1 MMLYSR
7 LSLLRYCGDK
17 ENVSIYPDYR
27 YNQSK
32 FILFCLCLG
41 YRYVYIIPWM
51 VSYFIPYLPEAGY
64 IRSRNAYYHE
74 SVGRVI
80 IWVSRPDIDCK
91 GRYGM
96 KYETIHGIIYLSH
109 IAYLN
114 RSIFLTSVL
123 LWRLTYMLNRV
134 VIALRSR
141 VLRMTFPEVTW
152 RYVML
157 VKYVTLRWIRYVL
170 FVLLRYVALRYAVY
184 G

>member
-1 MMLYSR
+1 M
-7 LSLLRYCGDK
+7 
-17 ENVSIYPDYR
+17 
-27 YNQSK
+27 
-32 FILFCLCLG
+32 
-41 YRYVYIIPWM
+41 YVYIIPWM

-170 FVLLRYVALRYAVY
+170 FVLLRYVALRYASTVRKIQLRY
-184 G
+184 V